1 MSEIK
6 VKEYIVLTDRMY
18 TETDEWI
25 KIDDDIAVIGITD
38 YAQKKLKDIVGIEL
52 PEVGKSVEKGEVISV
67 IESIKATADVYAPV
81 SGEIVEVNEKLLD
94 SPELMNNEPYGEG
107 WIVKIKVKDKN
118 ELNKLLKPEEYAK
131 KIEEREEEEK
141 E

>member
-1 MSEIK
+1 VSEIK

>member
-131 KIEEREEEEK
+131 KIFD
-141 E
+141 